1 MNIKLTPNEARI
13 IGVLL
18 EKEITTPD
26 QYPLSLNALL
36 AGCNQKSN
44 REPALELDESTVQAT
59 LDGLKKRHLV
69 SDQSGLG
76 SRVTKYRHRFCNAE
90 IGGLQIAPIK
100 VAILCELLL
109 RGPQTPGQLRIHTE
123 RLHAVADV
131 AEVEK
136 ALQQLMEEDDPL
148 VASLPKGA
156 GQREIRFIHLLGS
169 EEPAEEAV
177 PNMTETAE
185 SPSVMRID
193 RLEQEV
199 DALRQEVM
207 RLRQLMEGDAG

>member
-59 LDGLKKRHLV
+59 LDDLKKRHLV
-69 SDQSGLG
+69 SDQAGLG

-90 IGGLQIAPIK
+90 IGGLQIAPIQ

-109 RGPQTPGQLRIHTE
+109 RGPQTPGQLRIHIE
-123 RLHAVADV
+123 RLHAVTDV
-131 AEVEK
+131 AAVEN

-148 VASLPKGA
+148 VCTLPKGA
-156 GQREIRFIHLLGS
+156 GQREIRFMHLLYG
-169 EEPAEEAV
+169 EEPAEQATA
-177 PNMTETAE
+177 PTADTAE
-185 SPSVMRID
+185 SPSVTRID

-207 RLRQLMEGDAG
+207 RLRQLIEGDAG

>member
-59 LDGLKKRHLV
+59 LDDLKKRHLV

-109 RGPQTPGQLRIHTE
+109 RGPQTAGQLRIHTE

-131 AEVEK
+131 AEVEN

-148 VASLPKGA
+148 VASLPKGT
-156 GQREIRFIHLLGS
+156 GQREIRFMHLLG
-169 EEPAEEAV
+169 EEVPDEEAMA
-177 PNMTETAE
+177 PSHETAE
-185 SPSVMRID
+185 RSSVTRID

-207 RLRQLMEGDAG
+207 RLRQLIEGDAG

>member
-1 MNIKLTPNEARI
+1 MNTKLSPTEARV

-26 QYPLSLNALL
+26 QYPLSLNALI

-44 REPALELDESTVQAT
+44 REPILELDESTVQAT
-59 LDGLKKRHLV
+59 LDALRKRHLV
-69 SDQSGLG
+69 SDQSGSG

-109 RGPQTPGQLRIHTE
+109 RGPQTAGQLRIHTE

-131 AEVEK
+131 AAVEN
-136 ALQQLMEEDDPL
+136 ALEQLMEEDDPL
-148 VASLPKGA
+148 VGSLPKGA
-156 GQREIRFIHLLGS
+156 GQREIRFMHLLG
-169 EEPAEEAV
+169 EEIPDEEA
-177 PNMTETAE
+177 MASSHEKAE
-185 SPSVMRID
+185 STSVTRID

-207 RLRQLMEGDAG
+207 RLRQLIESDAG

>member
-1 MNIKLTPNEARI
+1 MNIKLSPAEARV

-26 QYPLSLNALL
+26 QYPLSLNALV

-44 REPALELDESTVQAT
+44 REPSLEMDESTVQAT
-59 LDGLKKRHLV
+59 LDALKKRHLV

-90 IGGLQIAPIK
+90 IGGLQIAPIE
-100 VAILCELLL
+100 VAVLCELLL
-109 RGPQTPGQLRIHTE
+109 RGPQTAGQLRIHTE
-123 RLHAVADV
+123 RLHAVAEV
-131 AEVEK
+131 AAVEK
-136 ALQQLMEEDDPL
+136 ALQRLMEADEPL
-148 VASLPKGA
+148 VRSLPKGA
-156 GQREIRFIHLLGS
+156 GKREIRFMHLLGD
-169 EEPAEEAV
+169 EGPVEEAMA
-177 PNMTETAE
+177 PTADTAE
-185 SPSVMRID
+185 SPSATRID

-207 RLRQLMEGDAG
+207 RLRQLIEEGAS